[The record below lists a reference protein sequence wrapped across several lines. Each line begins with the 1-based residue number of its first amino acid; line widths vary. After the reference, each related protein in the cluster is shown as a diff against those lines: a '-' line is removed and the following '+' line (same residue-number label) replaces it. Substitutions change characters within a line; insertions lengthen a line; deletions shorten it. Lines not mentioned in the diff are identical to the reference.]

1 MQVVCAHCGGRFEAK
16 RSTAKYCSD
25 QHRMSAAKA
34 RRSSGNVVPLA
45 PAAGKKRTLRIIES
59 TPTEGPLTGPV
70 DSDPP
75 TEIRDVTDAIKRTYR
90 RQLDSPM
97 GQVALKL
104 ARLLDRGGS
113 DDHCEALSRELRQVT
128 MAMDARAAA
137 DDQDEDPVSRARRRH
152 HGS

>member
-1 MQVVCAHCGGRFEAK
+1 MQVVCAHCGGRFEAQ
-16 RSTAKYCSD
+16 RSTARYCSD
-25 QHRMSAAKA
+25 QHRKAAAKA

-45 PAAGKKRTLRIIES
+45 PAAGKKRKLRIIES
-59 TPTEGPLTGPV
+59 SSIDATSSQVDADSPTEV
-70 DSDPP
+70 
-75 TEIRDVTDAIKRTYR
+75 RDVTDAIKRTYR
-90 RQLDSPM
+90 RQLDTPM